1 MMNASSPR
9 FRQGP
14 RFGAHMSIAGE
25 PANAL
30 RAGHRIGCDA
40 IQMFTRSPNRWA
52 GPPLTD
58 EQVATFHQ
66 VRAETGIDPVI
77 AHSAYLINLA
87 SPDDALWERS
97 LALAAD
103 ELSRA
108 ARLGLDGYV
117 LHPGAHT
124 GSGELPGLER
134 IAAGLRALLADP
146 ATGWAPILLETTSGA
161 GTHLGGRLEHL
172 AWLLAHVDGGDRLGV
187 CIDTAHLYGAGY
199 PLASRADYRSF
210 WAEFDAL
217 IGIGRLRAIHLND
230 SKKELGSHGDR
241 HEQLGEG
248 LIGADAFYRL
258 VNDPRLVHVPMIL
271 ETPKSDDL
279 HEDVRNLAFLRN
291 LIAMHE
297 SSTKE

>member
-1 MMNASSPR
+1 
-9 FRQGP
+9 
-14 RFGAHMSIAGE
+14 MSIAGE

-30 RAGHRIGCDA
+30 RDGQRIGCDT

-52 GPPLTD
+52 GPALTD
-58 EQVATFHQ
+58 EQVATFRE
-66 VRAETGIDPVI
+66 VRQETGIDPVV
-77 AHSAYLINLA
+77 AHAAYLINLGT
-87 SPDDALWERS
+87 PDDALWQRS

-103 ELSRA
+103 ELGRA
-108 ARLGLDGYV
+108 GRLGLDGYI
-117 LHPGAHT
+117 LHPGAHM
-124 GSGELPGLER
+124 GSGELAGLER
-134 IAAGLRALLADP
+134 IAAGLRALLDDP
-146 ATGWAPILLETTSGA
+146 ATGTVRILLETTSGA

-172 AWLLAHVDGGDRLGV
+172 AWLIEHAGGGERLGV

-199 PLASRADYRSF
+199 ALAEKAAYRSF
-210 WAEFDAL
+210 WSEFEAL
-217 IGIGRLRAIHLND
+217 IGLDRLGAIHVND

-258 VNDPRLVHVPMIL
+258 VNDPRLVRVPMIL

-291 LIAMHE
+291 LVTMHQD
-297 SSTKE
+297 SNPKE